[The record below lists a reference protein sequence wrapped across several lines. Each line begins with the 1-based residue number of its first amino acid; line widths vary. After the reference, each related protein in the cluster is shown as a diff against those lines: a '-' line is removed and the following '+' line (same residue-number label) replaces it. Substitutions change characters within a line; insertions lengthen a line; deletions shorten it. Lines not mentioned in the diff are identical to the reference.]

1 MRTLMVFLDLFYK
14 TVDLPFRI
22 SFFIKNRLMGKSKFS
37 TTQKSDS
44 DSTSYTDFV
53 SAAIHNDK
61 KFGKFRTAYSY
72 RMILEHVDFK
82 LGYEYLSRL
91 TPSSIEYYVNNLKL
105 LNLSKVGS
113 PRVYFYSQLG
123 WISPTII
130 RYLYVNQRIQDL
142 FSSKGVKRVGE
153 IGIGFG
159 GQFAI
164 ISKSLRLTEYLMYD
178 LPVVLALAQK
188 TLHEAKLLSG
198 SFKPQTIDPVIQD
211 SFDLII
217 SNYAF
222 SELPASIQQD
232 YIAKIVKNTRC
243 GYLTMNSGRTDITGR
258 SSGKMSLL
266 EIMEAIPRCEIL
278 EEDPKTGPDNY
289 IIVWGHQ
296 TSE

>member
-1 MRTLMVFLDLFYK
+1 MLKLMVCLDLYYK

-22 SFFIKNRLMGKSKFS
+22 TFLLKNRLMGKSKFS
-37 TTQKSDS
+37 TTLKSDS
-44 DSTSYTDFV
+44 DSTVYTDFV
-53 SAAIHNDK
+53 SAAMRNDK

-91 TPSSIEYYVNNLKL
+91 TPSTIEFYVNNPTL
-105 LNLSKVGS
+105 LNLSKVGL
-113 PRVYFYSQLG
+113 PRVYYYSQLG

-130 RYLYVNQRIQDL
+130 RYLYVNQTFLNL
-142 FSSKGVKRVGE
+142 FNNKNIETIGE

-164 ISKSLRLTEYLMYD
+164 TSKSLRLTEYSMYD
-178 LPVVLALAQK
+178 LQVVLALAEK
-188 TLHEAKLLSG
+188 TLHEAELLSG
-198 SFKPQTIDPVIQD
+198 SFKPQAIDPVLQD

-222 SELPASIQQD
+222 SELPAGVQRD
-232 YIAKIVKNTRC
+232 YIAKIIKNTRC

-266 EIMEAIPRCEIL
+266 EIMEAIPGCEIF

-289 IIVWGHQ
+289 IIVWGHGK
-296 TSE
+296 TR

>member
-1 MRTLMVFLDLFYK
+1 MRTLMVCLDLFYK
-14 TVDLPFRI
+14 TADLPFRI
-22 SFFIKNRLMGKSKFS
+22 SFFVKNRLMGNSKFS

-53 SAAIHNDK
+53 SSAIHNEK
-61 KFGKFRTAYSY
+61 KFNKFRTAYSY

-91 TPSSIEYYVNNLKL
+91 TPSTIEFYVNNPTL

-113 PRVYFYSQLG
+113 PRVYYYSQLG

-130 RYLYVNQRIQDL
+130 RYLYVNQTFLNL
-142 FSSKGVKRVGE
+142 FNNVDIEKIGE

-159 GQFAI
+159 GQFAVTT
-164 ISKSLRLTEYLMYD
+164 KSLQLNEYSMYD
-178 LPVVLALAQK
+178 LPVVLALAEK

-198 SFKPQTIDPVIQD
+198 GFKPKAIDPVIQD

-222 SELPASIQQD
+222 SELPADVQRD
-232 YIAKIVKNTRC
+232 YIAKIIKNTRC

-266 EIMEAIPRCEIL
+266 EIMEAIPGCQIL

-289 IIVWGHQ
+289 IIAWGHQ
-296 TSE
+296 KTK

>member
-1 MRTLMVFLDLFYK
+1 MRTLMVCLDLFYK

-22 SFFIKNRLMGKSKFS
+22 TFFVKNRLMGKSKFS

-44 DSTSYTDFV
+44 DSTAYTDFV
-53 SAAIHNDK
+53 SAAIRDEK
-61 KFGKFRTAYSY
+61 EFSKFRTAYSY

-91 TPSSIEYYVNNLKL
+91 TPTTIEFYVNNPTL

-113 PRVYFYSQLG
+113 PRVYYYSQLG

-130 RYLYVNQRIQDL
+130 RYLYVNQAVFNL
-142 FSSKGVKRVGE
+142 FNNRDIEKIGE

-159 GQFAI
+159 GQFAVT
-164 ISKSLRLTEYLMYD
+164 SKSLRSAEYSMYD
-178 LPVVLALAQK
+178 LPVVLALAEK

-198 SFKPQTIDPVIQD
+198 GFRPQAIDPVVQD

-222 SELPASIQQD
+222 SELPASVQQD
-232 YIAKIVKNTRC
+232 YIAKIIKNSRC

-258 SSGKMSLL
+258 SFGKLSLL
-266 EIMEAIPRCEIL
+266 EIMEAIPGCEIL

-296 TSE
+296 VSD